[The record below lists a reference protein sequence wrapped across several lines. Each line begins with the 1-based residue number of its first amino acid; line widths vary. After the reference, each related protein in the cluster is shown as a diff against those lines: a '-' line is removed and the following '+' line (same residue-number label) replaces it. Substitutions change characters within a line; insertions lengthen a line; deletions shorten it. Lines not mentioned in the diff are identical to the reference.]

1 MTAWSR
7 TLRRWAQSQRT
18 ALRAVFLIAT
28 IAILIEGF
36 WVERSVLH
44 LLLLHP
50 MLLLALFSALV
61 LTEES
66 DPSEASSER

>member
-18 ALRAVFLIAT
+18 ALCALLLIAT

-50 MLLLALFSALV
+50 LLLLALFGALV

-66 DPSEASSER
+66 DAPEASPER